1 MGTNMDN
8 YETKVREISK
18 DPREQRI
25 KILVMILL
33 ILFAVAL
40 YFPVTFTLFH
50 WRSLP
55 DYMVDPYGGRLDSR
69 PLFNAADGEKCTE
82 YELYYAIPLLLL
94 MAHSTYS
101 DYGKIHFFKML
112 IASICAVIGAM
123 VVPNI
128 AYITGNFIPGYSMS
142 LCILVFRLSII
153 FSLLL
158 YIIIHILIT
167 ALPEE
172 ASYKIYKVCFLS
184 CFISMNILGNLIPL
198 LSNLFTKLG
207 WG

>member
-1 MGTNMDN
+1 MNVNMDN

-25 KILVMILL
+25 KILVMILV

-40 YFPVTFTLFH
+40 YFPVTFTLLH

-55 DYMVDPYGGRLDSR
+55 NYMVDPYGGRLSQVRFDVGEKGTDYEFCYVL
-69 PLFNAADGEKCTE
+69 PLF
-82 YELYYAIPLLLL
+82 LL
-94 MAHSTYS
+94 MAHSTYF

-112 IASICAVIGAM
+112 IASIFAVIGAM

-128 AYITGNFIPGYSMS
+128 EYITGNFIPGYSMS
-142 LCILVFRLSII
+142 LCISVFRLSIM
-153 FSLLL
+153 FSWLF
-158 YIIIHILIT
+158 YIVIQMLIA

-172 ASYKIYKVCFLS
+172 DSHTIHKVYIVS
-184 CFISMNILGNLIPL
+184 WFISMNILGNLIPL
-198 LSNLFTKLG
+198 LSNLFAKLNRM
-207 WG
+207 